1 MNIKEQISNVA
12 QLCDK
17 VAAGISKRNSN
28 FLAYPECRNYCPGEQ
43 ALVDAIQTLLPA
55 LDKYEPEIS
64 ARLKA
69 ELKTLMMPQGSCVNA
84 YSFGAVTALLA
95 VLNLKYRSTDKI
107 SKIFISH
114 SSKDKDVVEEFVD
127 EILQLGIG
135 MKSSDVFCTSIEDM
149 KIRNGE
155 DMRNHIQHNLNRCD
169 YAFIFISENYKNSGI
184 CMNEMGAVWA
194 YDKKVK
200 LFTISP
206 ITFTELGWLMEI
218 RQAAD
223 ITDVSALDELYDD
236 MTDYYSLQK
245 NASTWGRH
253 KQKFLKMFDT
263 RDK

>member
-1 MNIKEQISNVA
+1 MNIKEQINSAA

-17 VAAGISKRNSN
+17 VSAGINTRMSN
-28 FLAYPECRNYCPGEQ
+28 YLAFPECTRYCPGENK
-43 ALVDAIQTLLPA
+43 LIDAIKELLPV
-55 LDKYEPEIS
+55 LDKLEPELS
-64 ARLKA
+64 ARLKL
-69 ELKTLMMPQGSCVNA
+69 ELNTLIGPPGTCVNPYA
-84 YSFGAVTALLA
+84 FGAIKALLA
-95 VLNLKYRSTDKI
+95 VLNKKYQSADKF

-114 SSKDKDVVEEFVD
+114 SSKYKGVVEEFVD

-135 MKSSDVFCTSIEDM
+135 IKASDVFCTSIEDM

-155 DMRNHIQHNLNRCD
+155 DMRNHIQQNLNRCD

-194 YDKKVK
+194 YDKRVK

-206 ITFTELGWLMEI
+206 ITFSELGWLMEI

-253 KQKFLKMFDT
+253 KQKFLKLF
-263 RDK
+263 